1 MATAQRISAHHFA
14 RTPIGANLTLQT
26 AMTAFALILITVLF
40 VPCTEAAQGE
50 LLPQPINTWVKRTP
64 VPMAQVSPR
73 LGYEGACVWD
83 NIHRVMIRYG
93 GHNQGGGGEQGSEI
107 WTFDPFTTQW
117 VLKEP
122 NWAPPGVCCNA
133 QNVFEP
139 SRGRYI
145 RFPSFSGSHGWQWWR
160 EIYLND
166 ASVWTYDLSSNIW
179 RNMRPLPA
187 PHVAPL
193 RCASWDSDAQ
203 VVLVFGGEGGPRETL
218 SYDPHRNEW
227 RWMKPKSQPEPR
239 SGGQMAYDSK
249 HKVHV
254 LFGSQFTDDPHT
266 WIYDLAKNDWR
277 DAKPSI
283 QPPTDKNDAVLT
295 YDPVRGVIVAIIKV
309 TTGKEDE
316 ARHALETWTYDVA
329 ANQWSK
335 LGPPME
341 PEPSGNRAR
350 QLMFAPELGMALLE
364 NCPSKPRE
372 QQIWTLRL
380 AEGKSAILPAASLA
394 SRAGPPLVED
404 ATVSVLSPARV
415 ALTWKA
421 PARSGIVGYHVER
434 AAVEVL
440 SEAQL
445 IRLKKQ
451 TSPLSEPSVG
461 AFRRISS
468 FARLTTAPVKETT
481 FTDSGVD
488 LSKQTKLE
496 GETIFER
503 KFNREQ
509 VDETASAY
517 RFAVFAY
524 RIRTVSEA
532 GEESGP
538 SPVLFTIP
546 SAPQWLFSKEAGT
559 TCHLKWA
566 ANPEQALMGYRV
578 YRMDGRYDKDPIP
591 RLTPAPITT
600 TSYSDTAAGKSSHR
614 YYVVAVDKLGQ
625 EGFPSAPVWFE
636 REWKQYYKPFVGE
649 WHQ

>member
-1 MATAQRISAHHFA
+1 MVGGDAIVPHIHAASADL
-14 RTPIGANLTLQT
+14 LT
-26 AMTAFALILITVLF
+26 
-40 VPCTEAAQGE
+40 
-50 LLPQPINTWVKRTP
+50 QPVNTWVKWTP
-64 VPMAQVSPR
+64 LPTAQVSPR

-83 NIHRVMIRYG
+83 NIHRVTIRYG

-107 WTFDPFTTQW
+107 WTFDPFTTKW

-122 NWAPPGVCCNA
+122 NWSPPGVCCNA

-166 ASVWTYDLSSNIW
+166 ASVWTYDLSSNVW

-218 SYDPHRNEW
+218 TYNPHRNEW
-227 RWMKPKSQPEPR
+227 QWMKPKSQPEPR

-249 HKVHV
+249 RQVHV
-254 LFGSQFTDDPHT
+254 LFGSQFNDDPHT
-266 WIYDLAKNDWR
+266 WIYDLRKNEWR
-277 DAKPSI
+277 DAKPST

-295 YDPVRGVIVAIIKV
+295 YDPIRGVIVAIVKI

-316 ARHALETWTYDVA
+316 ARHSLETWTYDVA
-329 ANQWSK
+329 ANQWAK
-335 LGPPME
+335 LSPPTE

-350 QLMFAPELGMALLE
+350 QLMFAPELGMTMLE

-380 AEGKSAILPAASLA
+380 AEEKPPVAPAPSVPP
-394 SRAGPPLVED
+394 RAEPPVVED
-404 ATVSVLSPARV
+404 ATASVLTPTRV
-415 ALTWKA
+415 DLAWKA
-421 PARSGIVGYHVER
+421 PARRGIAGYHVER
-434 AAVEVL
+434 APVDVFT
-440 SEAQL
+440 EAQL

-451 TSPLSEPSVG
+451 TPPLSEPSVG
-461 AFRRISS
+461 AFRRIGA
-468 FARLTTAPVKETT
+468 FTRLTVAPLKEMS
-481 FTDSGVD
+481 FTDSTVD
-488 LSKQTKLE
+488 LSKHAGNA
-496 GETIFER
+496 GEPIYER

-509 VDETASAY
+509 MDEAGSAY

-524 RIRTVSEA
+524 RIRAVSDA
-532 GEESGP
+532 GVESGP
-538 SPVLFTIP
+538 SPALFTIP
-546 SAPQWLFSKEAGT
+546 SAPQWLFSKEDGT

-566 ANPEQALMGYRV
+566 ANPEQAIKGYRV
-578 YRMDGRYDKDPIP
+578 YRMDGRYDKDAIP
-591 RLTPAPITT
+591 RLTPDPITP
-600 TSYSDTAAGKSSHR
+600 TSYTDTTAGKSSRR
-614 YYVVAVDKLGQ
+614 YYVVAVDALGQ